1 MFWLLKVRNEICS
14 AAQGDAGTEEGKKI
28 KVWLELLGG
37 KISGQNQHFAQLQK
51 KEKKLERKTFLAKWF
66 TEAKKWKCQVKKM
79 SIKLV

>member
-1 MFWLLKVRNEICS
+1 MFQFHFFLNLPRFSECCMFWLLKVRNEICS

-51 KEKKLERKTFLAKWF
+51 KEKN
-66 TEAKKWKCQVKKM
+66 
-79 SIKLV
+79 